1 MSAER
6 IARVGHDPAKEARRR
21 LIVGL
26 SGLTVMLLL
35 VLLAGWLTQS
45 ARRDADLAR
54 AQAQAAGVSNPG
66 SDPQA
71 QENSSLV
78 DLGVAPS
85 LDQGPQSAVPSAQP
99 PQSQVKG
106 GALVVPD
113 LQPDPQL
120 DRPKDRR

>member
-21 LIVGL
+21 LLVGL
-26 SGLTVMLLL
+26 SGLSLMFLL
-35 VLLAGWLTQS
+35 VILAGWLTQS
-45 ARRDADLAR
+45 ARLDADLAR
-54 AQAQAAGVSNPG
+54 AQAEAAGVSNPG
-66 SDPQA
+66 TAADA

-85 LDQGPQSAVPSAQP
+85 LDSGSQSAVPSAQP
-99 PQSQVKG
+99 PQPQVKG
-106 GALVVPD
+106 DALVVPD

-120 DRPKDRR
+120 DPVKTRR